1 MGKSC
6 RFYATNVPISKKN
19 LFLWRYL
26 LYVDIYDLP
35 SMKQVNFWCL
45 QSSRPNKNTTSDQE
59 LISLLRLKM
68 IGVPPVLIA
77 LEMVA
82 FLIGCKSKTFELW
95 TNVLRKNIHSVKGL
109 FQLLLTG
116 SSKWKVFFLNAD
128 GEVICKFYDSK
139 SRFLLVLFVI
149 TRSNLSQNRTM
160 RKAEMK

>member
-6 RFYATNVPISKKN
+6 KFYSTNVPISKKN

-59 LISLLRLKM
+59 PISLLRLKM

-139 SRFLLVLFVI
+139 WFLLVLFVI